1 MIERPEYIEKLKRYK
16 DKNLI
21 KVVTGIRRCGKTVLL
36 FELYKNYLISI
47 GVQEDHIICVNLEN
61 VKSESLRKPKELY
74 DYITAKRV
82 DRAKYYVM
90 IDEIQYVNPFEDL
103 LNSLKNDDFDVYV
116 TGSNSKM
123 LSGEINTALRGRSIE
138 IKVFT
143 LSFKEYYRYVGGD
156 RNKAFND
163 YMIYGGFPAVATE
176 EETKF
181 KTDYL
186 EMLEETVAT
195 RDVIEKNNVRN
206 IQAFKETYNFL
217 CSNIGSLVSA
227 KKITDTLKTNAFK
240 TITADTIG
248 NYLEWL
254 CQAFLFIKVYRYDIK
269 GKSYLKTLNK
279 YYATDMGLRNT
290 KLNFRQL
297 EPTHTLENIIF
308 TELLRRGY
316 RVDIGKNREKEI
328 DFIATDMEETFYIQ
342 VAYSILDSNKKAQ
355 ELSSFKNLDDG
366 YRKIVITMDN
376 DPFTQLEKGYKKIN
390 AIEFLLDEVFLS

>member
-21 KVVTGIRRCGKTVLL
+21 KVITGIRRCGKTVLL
-36 FELYKNYLISI
+36 FELYKKYLIETGI
-47 GVQEDHIICVNLEN
+47 DEGHIICVNLEN
-61 VKSESLRKPKELY
+61 VKNEWLRSSKELY
-74 DYITAKRV
+74 DYIVSKRI
-82 DRAKYYVM
+82 DSAKYYVM
-90 IDEIQYVNPFEDL
+90 IDEIQYINSFEDI
-103 LNSLKNDDFDVYV
+103 LNSLKNEDFDVYV

-123 LSGEINTALRGRSIE
+123 LSGDISTALRGRSIE

-143 LSFKEYYRYVGGD
+143 LSFKEYYSYVGGD
-156 RNKAFND
+156 RYKAFNE
-163 YMIYGGFPAVATE
+163 YMLYGGFPAVATE
-176 EETKF
+176 EDTKF

-195 RDVIEKNNVRN
+195 KDIIERNKIRN

-254 CQAFLFIKVYRYDIK
+254 CQAFLFTKVYRYDIK

-290 KLNFRQL
+290 KLNFRQI
-297 EPTHTLENIIF
+297 EPSHALENIIF

-328 DFIATDMEETFYIQ
+328 DFVATDSEETSYIQ
-342 VAYSILDSNKKAQ
+342 VAYSILDSNKKEQ
-355 ELSSFKNLDDG
+355 ELNSFKDIDDG
-366 YRKIVITMDN
+366 YRKIIITMDN
-376 DPFTQLEKGYKKIN
+376 DPFTHLEKGYKKIN
-390 AIEFLLDEVFLS
+390 AIDFLLDEVNI

>member
-143 LSFKEYYRYVGGD
+143 LSFKEYYSYVGGD

-176 EETKF
+176 EDTKF

-254 CQAFLFIKVYRYDIK
+254 CQAFLFTKVYRYDIK

-355 ELSSFKNLDDG
+355 ELSSFKDLDDG

-390 AIEFLLDEVFLS
+390 AIEFLLDEVSLS

>member
-74 DYITAKRV
+74 DYIIAKRV
-82 DRAKYYVM
+82 DRAKYYV
-90 IDEIQYVNPFEDL
+90 I
-103 LNSLKNDDFDVYV
+103 
-116 TGSNSKM
+116 
-123 LSGEINTALRGRSIE
+123 
-138 IKVFT
+138 
-143 LSFKEYYRYVGGD
+143 
-156 RNKAFND
+156 
-163 YMIYGGFPAVATE
+163 
-176 EETKF
+176 
-181 KTDYL
+181 
-186 EMLEETVAT
+186 
-195 RDVIEKNNVRN
+195 
-206 IQAFKETYNFL
+206 
-217 CSNIGSLVSA
+217 
-227 KKITDTLKTNAFK
+227 
-240 TITADTIG
+240 
-248 NYLEWL
+248 LEWL
-254 CQAFLFIKVYRYDIK
+254 CQAFLFTKVYRYDIK

-279 YYATDMGLRNT
+279 YYATDMGLRNK

-355 ELSSFKNLDDG
+355 ELSSFKDLDDG

-390 AIEFLLDEVFLS
+390 AIDFLLYEVSLS